1 MSITDHNNQ
10 PAASDLAATQP
21 AAAELTA
28 TVSRRAVLQ
37 AGLSVSLSAGL
48 GAVIALAFATP
59 AQAKRRRRRRGRRR
73 SRTRAIRRQ
82 AIRRFRRRGGSL
94 QSHARKA
101 VRQGQIRP
109 LREVMA
115 VVQRR
120 SNAEVLD
127 VDLHQR
133 PDGWI
138 YALRILTAQ
147 GRVRD
152 VFLDARTL
160 DLVQVSAEGAGSGVP
175 LPSDLDNTPARRA
188 NDPFAPTLPRQQITP
203 ASPAAQNIP
212 ARRLPRAPR
221 SLLSP
226 PPSALPPPTD

>member
-28 TVSRRAVLQ
+28 TVSRRAVLKT
-37 AGLSVSLSAGL
+37 GFSAGL
-48 GAVIALAFATP
+48 AAVIALAFATP
-59 AQAKRRRRRRGRRR
+59 AEAKRRRRRRGRRR
-73 SRTRAIRRQ
+73 GRARGVRRR

-94 QSHARKA
+94 QTHARKA
-101 VRQGQIRP
+101 VRQGEIRP

-115 VVQRR
+115 VVRRR

-133 PDGWI
+133 SDGWI
-138 YALRILTAQ
+138 YALRILTAR

-160 DLVQVSAEGAGSGVP
+160 DLVQVSAESAGSGVP
-175 LPSDLDNTPARRA
+175 LPPELNNTPARRA
-188 NDPFAPTLPRQQITP
+188 GDPVAPTLPRRSPPP
-203 ASPAAQNIP
+203 APPAAQNLP

-221 SLLSP
+221 SLISP
-226 PPSALPPPTD
+226 PRRAVPLPID